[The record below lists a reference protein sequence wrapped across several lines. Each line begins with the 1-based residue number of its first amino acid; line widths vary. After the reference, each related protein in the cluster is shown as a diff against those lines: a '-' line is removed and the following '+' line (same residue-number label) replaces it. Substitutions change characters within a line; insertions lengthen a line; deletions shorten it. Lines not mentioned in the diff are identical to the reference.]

1 MKKKKPQSK
10 TIRNKRA
17 AYDYHLE
24 DSLVVGIELNG
35 RETKALRLGHGQLVG
50 SYVNIRNNELYLVNC
65 LISTSNTMQIPENE
79 QTRDRKLLAKRK
91 EIDALIEVKKQGR
104 AILPTEILTQGRFI
118 KVRIAIG
125 KGKKKYDKRQTLK
138 AKDENKRINTEVSR
152 HI

>member
-1 MKKKKPQSK
+1 MKKKKPNLK
-10 TIRNKRA
+10 TIKNKRA

-138 AKDENKRINTEVSR
+138 AKDENKRIRSEVV
-152 HI
+152 

>member
-1 MKKKKPQSK
+1 MKKKKPNLK
-10 TIRNKRA
+10 TIKNKRA
-17 AYDYHLE
+17 AFDYHLE

-50 SYVNIRNNELYLVNC
+50 SFVNIKNNELFLVNC
-65 LISTSNTMQIPENE
+65 LISTSNTMQIPESE

-91 EIDALIEVKKQGR
+91 EIDSLVDAKKQGSS
-104 AILPTEILTQGRFI
+104 ILPTEILTGGRFI

-138 AKDENKRINTEVSR
+138 AKDENKRIRSEVV
-152 HI
+152 